1 MRQDARAKLSTK
13 KVQHLYDLLSYVYD
27 LATQYEK
34 GPHKIALEVAN
45 PRDNFDILDVG
56 LGTGKAFVDFAKA
69 TPRGESYGLDISRR
83 MLERGRRKIARHG
96 LSSRSHLLL
105 GDAAHMPFR
114 DASFDLVLSTY
125 VLDLIDEHTIAI
137 VLSEFKRL
145 LTPSGR
151 IVLVSLGKGR
161 KWYDNMK
168 LYEWFYRHCAT
179 LLGGCRPVTL
189 IPYLREL
196 EFKNVNGRFIHAG
209 GLMPTEI
216 VWADKAGEQADG

>member
-13 KVQHLYDLLSYVYD
+13 KIQGLYDCLSYIYD

-34 GPHKIALEVAN
+34 GPHKIALEVAH

-56 LGTGKAFVDFAKA
+56 VGTGKALVEFNKV
-69 TPRGESYGLDISRR
+69 TPRGKVYGLDISRR
-83 MLERGRRKIARHG
+83 MLERGKRKIAHHG
-96 LSSRSHLLL
+96 LTSRSHLAM
-105 GDAAHMPFR
+105 GDAAHIPFR
-114 DASFDLVLSTY
+114 DASFDLVFSSY
-125 VLDLIDEHTIAI
+125 VLDLIDAPSIAI

-145 LTPSGR
+145 LRPSGR
-151 IVLVSLGKGR
+151 TVLVSLGKGR

-168 LYEWFYRHCAT
+168 LYEWVYKHCAT

-189 IPYLREL
+189 MPYLREL
-196 EFKNVNGRFIHAG
+196 GFKNVNERFIHAG

-216 VWADKAGEQADG
+216 VWADKASE